1 MLSSMEKRK
10 IQLGGEEKLF
20 LRHYISKGSHS
31 ARSIRRARMLL
42 LLDEGSKNQ
51 KQIALDCNCSEGT
64 VTNLV
69 KRYAECKGL
78 VKQVLEEKPRS
89 GQPTIITAELEA
101 NITALACCG
110 EGPDGR
116 SSWTLDLMAD
126 KMVKDGLAVHL
137 SYETVRKVLKKANS
151 SPGLKSSGASLR

>member
-31 ARSIRRARMLL
+31 ARFIGGAML

-64 VTNLV
+64 VTKLV

>member
-1 MLSSMEKRK
+1 MEKRK

-20 LRHYISKGSHS
+20 LRRYISKGSHS

-69 KRYAECKGL
+69 K
-78 VKQVLEEKPRS
+78 QVLEEKPRS

-110 EGPDGR
+110 QGPDGR

>member
-31 ARSIRRARMLL
+31 ARSIGRARMLL

-137 SYETVRKVLKKANS
+137 SYETVGKVLKKANS

>member
-1 MLSSMEKRK
+1 MEKRK

-31 ARSIRRARMLL
+31 ARSIRGAHMLL

-101 NITALACCG
+101 NITALACAVAK
-110 EGPDGR
+110 GR
-116 SSWTLDLMAD
+116 MA
-126 KMVKDGLAVHL
+126 AVAG
-137 SYETVRKVLKKANS
+137 R
-151 SPGLKSSGASLR
+151 